1 MKRRGFL
8 ISTIKRRILSV
19 LMAWPLV
26 LKARFFPATQCGKN
40 VLEGL
45 PPDPWGRNQF
55 VPCSLRRGHKGPHIF
70 VNPPA

>member
-8 ISTIKRRILSV
+8 ISAIIRRILSV

-45 PPDPWGRNQF
+45 PPERGRDRF
-55 VPCSLRRGHKGPHIF
+55 VPCSLPRGHNGPHIF
-70 VNPPA
+70 LNPPA